1 MQFRTRSKEQAIADI
16 ASKVS
21 HLPPN
26 HPERPALL
34 RMIKGLRSELQMK
47 KTKKNQM
54 NRTSQGANCLET
66 NNEPTRS
73 D

>member
-1 MQFRTRSKEQAIADI
+1 MGCSWRNFKKMQFQSRSKEQAIADI

-34 RMIKGLRSELQMK
+34 RMIKGLRSDRVQAELRK
-47 KTKKNQM
+47 PLST
-54 NRTSQGANCLET
+54 TG
-66 NNEPTRS
+66 
-73 D
+73 